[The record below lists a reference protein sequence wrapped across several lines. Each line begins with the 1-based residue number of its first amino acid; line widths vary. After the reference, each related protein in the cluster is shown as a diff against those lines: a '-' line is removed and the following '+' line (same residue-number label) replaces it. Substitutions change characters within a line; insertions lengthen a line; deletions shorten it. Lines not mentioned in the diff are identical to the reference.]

1 MAEEYSNVTQLF
13 SEIANRLRSFP
24 VPNSANQ
31 TNNIN
36 SVTQASPTVVN
47 SSTNSTLNESAS
59 HASTSS
65 MVSRT
70 HSELQTLFPHHF
82 TSTSSQRHSSDSSS
96 RKRRKNNQH
105 NRKDSKKSSVKC
117 LTRKFVC
124 LSDKDQQKV
133 PEREEMREL
142 LVHGLGEVKVAIPE
156 DANEK
161 AIRNKLIET
170 FPKLKDSGGFE
181 LMYVE
186 CRKKDLSVIPPGPD
200 GLSMKYLQSWTNYLG
215 RTCKKQHF
223 LKIYHISFTK
233 STPSPRNNVDVH
245 LNYHGKNWDTCGNN
259 IVTGERGIRVYTRL
273 NN

>member
-1 MAEEYSNVTQLF
+1 MFFN
-13 SEIANRLRSFP
+13 EIANRLRSFP

-47 SSTNSTLNESAS
+47 SSTYSILSESAS

-70 HSELQTLFPHHF
+70 NNKLQTLFPHHF
-82 TSTSSQRHSSDSSS
+82 TSTSSQRNSSDSSS
-96 RKRRKNNQH
+96 LRKRRKNNQH

-124 LSDKDQQKV
+124 LSDKDQQEV

-142 LVHGLGEVKVAIPE
+142 LIHGLGEVKVAIPE

-161 AIRNKLIET
+161 ARN
-170 FPKLKDSGGFE
+170 KLKDSGGFE
-181 LMYVE
+181 LMHVE

-200 GLSMKYLQSWTNYLG
+200 GLSHHCSRKDI
-215 RTCKKQHF
+215 CPAH
-223 LKIYHISFTK
+223 
-233 STPSPRNNVDVH
+233 STRSAH
-245 LNYHGKNWDTCGNN
+245 
-259 IVTGERGIRVYTRL
+259 
-273 NN
+273 

>member
-1 MAEEYSNVTQLF
+1 MAEEYSNVAQIF

-47 SSTNSTLNESAS
+47 SSTNSILNESAS

-70 HSELQTLFPHHF
+70 HNELQTLFPHHF
-82 TSTSSQRHSSDSSS
+82 TSTSGQRNGSDSSS

-105 NRKDSKKSSVKC
+105 NRKDSKKSSMKC

-124 LSDKDQQKV
+124 LSDKDQQEV

-142 LVHGLGEVKVAIPE
+142 LVHGLGEVKVTIPE

-161 AIRNKLIET
+161 TIRNKLIET

-200 GLSMKYLQSWTNYLG
+200 GLSMKYLASFIAQG
-215 RTCKKQHF
+215 
-223 LKIYHISFTK
+223 KIYVRPIQQDLPIEGEEDIGGVEVEK
-233 STPSPRNNVDVH
+233 EKCINCNLMVDIH
-245 LNYHGKNWDTCGNN
+245 LLREHHQICTEDE
-259 IVTGERGIRVYTRL
+259 IQPTGAVF
-273 NN
+273 